1 MTGTDH
7 IVVIMTCRIADADRD
22 AFEAAYLQVTEAVQ
36 GTPGHLRDELMR
48 ESDDAGAYILLAEWA
63 SREQFLAW
71 ADDPEHI
78 QQSAPMFPYW
88 VDSFER
94 RIYEVRATLDEY
106 SRVAG

>member
-1 MTGTDH
+1 MN
-7 IVVIMTCRIADADRD
+7 IAVIMTCRIAEADRE
-22 AFEAAYLQVTEAVQ
+22 AFESAYLKVTEAVR

-48 ESDDAGAYILLAEWA
+48 ESEDGGAYILLAEWS
-63 SREQFLAW
+63 SRELFLAW

-94 RIYEVRATLDEY
+94 KIYDVRATLEEY
-106 SRVAG
+106 SRVSS